1 MNGTFEF
8 LDYLIFGLYAITI
21 LAIGL
26 WVSRDKDGKQKNA
39 EDYFLASK
47 SLPWWAVGTSLIAAN
62 ISAEQF
68 IGMSGSGFAL
78 GLAIASYEWMAAI
91 TLLVV
96 GKYFLPIFI
105 EKGLYTI
112 PEFIEKRFSTNLKTI
127 LAIFWIALF
136 VFVNLTTVLF
146 LGGKALDTIIGVGDG
161 SILLNSIIGLGLF
174 AAAYSLWGGLASVA
188 WTDVIQVVILIFGGL
203 LMTYFALANV
213 TDSGSFIDGMK
224 YVYEKAPERFSMIL
238 SKGEI
243 IKPNGGDAW
252 WDLPGLAVLIG
263 GIWVANLYYWGFNQ
277 YIIQRTLAAK
287 SLAEGQK
294 GIVFAAFLKLIIP
307 VIVVLP
313 GIIAYVMNLDDSGV
327 LTAASVDPGFIGAA
341 GNIANDNAAPWLIKN
356 FIPVGVKGL
365 ILAALAAAIVSSLA
379 SMLNSTSTIFTMD
392 IYRSHFNKNASDAQM
407 VFVGRITA
415 VVALIIAIII
425 APQLGSLGQV
435 FIFIQE
441 YTGVVSP
448 GILAV
453 FLMGLFYKKATNN
466 AAIWGAILSI
476 PIAMYFKVA
485 PTGWSDASIFV
496 ELPFMHQMGYT
507 CIATLAVIA
516 LISYLDGNKDMDDY
530 DNIMN
535 DLSLN
540 PNSIPLLAGEVVHA
554 DQNGKCA
561 DMNLI
566 IASLPDVIPKA
577 HIISSSGC
585 NAHEDNVHF
594 NSEGYRELG
603 KRYAHK
609 MISLLENKEIED

>member
-8 LDYLIFGLYAITI
+8 LDYLIFGLYAVTI

-161 SILLNSIIGLGLF
+161 SILLHSIIGLGLF

-287 SLAEGQK
+287 SLEEGQK

-313 GIIAYVMNLDDSGV
+313 GIIAYVMNLDDTGV

-392 IYRSHFNKNASDAQM
+392 IYRSHFNKNATDAQM
-407 VFVGRITA
+407 VSVGRITA

-485 PTGWSDASIFV
+485 PKGWSDASIFV

-507 CIATLAVIA
+507 CLVTLALIA
-516 LISYLDGNKDMDDY
+516 FISYLDGNKDDSKGINLTKKLFATNNTF
-530 DNIMN
+530 NIGAF
-535 DLSLN
+535 S
-540 PNSIPLLAGEVVHA
+540 VV
-554 DQNGKCA
+554 
-561 DMNLI
+561 LI
-566 IASLPDVIPKA
+566 TAFL
-577 HIISSSGC
+577 
-585 NAHEDNVHF
+585 
-594 NSEGYRELG
+594 
-603 KRYAHK
+603 YA
-609 MISLLENKEIED
+609 MFW